1 MLFYL
6 LVWFEKTNNY
16 FLQYYLRY
24 LLLAKLALLNLQVLS
39 VCYYFIQ
46 MELQM
51 MPLFKVAYAHPN
63 QTYFLENQ
71 IIIYQELMKLCLVFM
86 LIAFYLQTFL
96 RNHSYHPRLLKMVF
110 FLLDKYHHY
119 LLISFLIISFSLNN
133 QVLFTKQIQV

>member
-16 FLQYYLRY
+16 FLQYYLHY
-24 LLLAKLALLNLQVLS
+24 LLLAKLALLNLQVLL
-39 VCYYFIQ
+39 VCYYFIP

-96 RNHSYHPRLLKMVF
+96 SYVENLAWRRL
-110 FLLDKYHHY
+110 FL
-119 LLISFLIISFSLNN
+119 
-133 QVLFTKQIQV
+133 T